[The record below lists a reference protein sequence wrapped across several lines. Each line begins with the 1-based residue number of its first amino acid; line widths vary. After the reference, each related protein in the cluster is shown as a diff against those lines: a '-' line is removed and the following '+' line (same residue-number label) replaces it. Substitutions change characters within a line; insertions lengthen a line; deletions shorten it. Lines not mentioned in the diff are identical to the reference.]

1 MGLRFGED
9 RMLPCERFTMLKQ
22 RLGDAVRGDL
32 DRLETGPHGFIRT
45 AHLVLDRLDPPSR
58 W

>member
-1 MGLRFGED
+1 
-9 RMLPCERFTMLKQ
+9 MLPCERFTMLKQ